1 MSIKKDTKWHAN
13 PQENPQAI
21 HKQSTSAR
29 VSTRNPQGGA
39 QCEGVRG
46 ESRMV
51 QAARAAPGARRY
63 PNVGGVPLE
72 GAYGIPHGKSKQT
85 RRLDEPAAV
94 PFQVSA
100 LPRADVSPS
109 CLGNLQGGQTL
120 PPASAAR
127 ERCRRLHRTPHAR
140 RYRPL
145 RLRSAPVMRY
155 AGKRNPRAAQASTR
169 VWVAC
174 GSRAWQAARLR
185 AASAAFRARRLRRR
199 MQGSP
204 HLPTPRHTGKG
215 RASATAP
222 GGASARRAERVP
234 DGHGKIL
241 KFLEYARGR
250 QSARTRRKRR

>member
-185 AASAAFRARRLRRR
+185 AASAAFRARRAAAPHAGLSPFADAQAHG
-199 MQGSP
+199 QGP
-204 HLPTPRHTGKG
+204 
-215 RASATAP
+215 
-222 GGASARRAERVP
+222 
-234 DGHGKIL
+234 
-241 KFLEYARGR
+241 
-250 QSARTRRKRR
+250 RKRYGPRRGISAQSGAGAGRPR